1 MSVYECGCA
10 LWLSP
15 IFAFVDFNQSNGA
28 ANVILILLLRCVQQ
42 LLRKDSFF
50 VKSVDF
56 FFNIKYS
63 STSVGSFDSSFPSIS
78 GTFHSGMLVC
88 VSVFKR

>member
-1 MSVYECGCA
+1 MRSLAKPHFRICRFQSEQWRSKRYFN
-10 LWLSP
+10 SS
-15 IFAFVDFNQSNGA
+15 FAVCTISTEKRF
-28 ANVILILLLRCVQQ
+28 
-42 LLRKDSFF
+42 FF
-50 VKSVDF
+50 VKSVDFF

-88 VSVFKR
+88 V